1 MPKKTYLNR
10 THCLIERL
18 EDGQDASGILTE
30 DKILQLSWQPETL
43 PSSEELKKRQEMRK
57 EQGQKLKELMARKR
71 AEKKKN
77 MENEYADLQ
86 SLQSLKDSGQNKEFK
101 EELES
106 RQLQNHDAYVKRV
119 KFLGVKLGL
128 QVEES
133 KEEAGDKYHLLDIAD
148 EFLKPEEVKQ
158 KRIQKMHKTA

>member
-1 MPKKTYLNR
+1 MPT
-10 THCLIERL
+10 
-18 EDGQDASGILTE
+18 
-30 DKILQLSWQPETL
+30 
-43 PSSEELKKRQEMRK
+43 SEELKKRQEMRR

-86 SLQSLKDSGQNKEFK
+86 SLQSLRDSGDNKSFRD
-101 EELES
+101 ELDN
-106 RQLQNHDAYVKRV
+106 RNLQNYDDYVKRV
-119 KFLGVKLGL
+119 KFLALKLGI
-128 QVEES
+128 QTEEES
-133 KEEAGDKYHLLDIAD
+133 KKPENKYHLLEIAD

>member
-1 MPKKTYLNR
+1 M
-10 THCLIERL
+10 
-18 EDGQDASGILTE
+18 
-30 DKILQLSWQPETL
+30 QLPWQPETM
-43 PSSEELKKRQEMRK
+43 PTSEELKKRQEMRK

-86 SLQSLKDSGQNKEFK
+86 SLQSLRDAGEIKSFKDEI
-101 EELES
+101 ES
-106 RQLQNHDAYVKRV
+106 RGLQNYDAYVKRV
-119 KFLGVKLGL
+119 KFLALKLGL
-128 QVEES
+128 QVED
-133 KEEAGDKYHLLDIAD
+133 KAQTEERKYDLLDIAD